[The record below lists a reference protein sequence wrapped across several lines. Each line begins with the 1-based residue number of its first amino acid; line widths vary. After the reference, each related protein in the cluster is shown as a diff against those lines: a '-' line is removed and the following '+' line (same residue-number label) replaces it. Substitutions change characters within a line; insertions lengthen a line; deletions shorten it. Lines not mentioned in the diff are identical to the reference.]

1 MASEKEYQVNFAGG
15 IGHLDSQTKT
25 KQMPALSLVC
35 VLIVWVYT
43 DLLISIGYGL
53 NHGGVNSGLQLWFGV

>member
-1 MASEKEYQVNFAGG
+1 MASEKWNRLLLPAWGLIPEKSFQ
-15 IGHLDSQTKT
+15 ILTC
-25 KQMPALSLVC
+25 PALTLVC
-35 VLIVWVYT
+35 ALLVWVYT